1 MSEAADLQRV
11 LGPPSSDPAA
21 WRWRGAW
28 WVEGQ
33 GNWSPLWA
41 LGGKNYVRRDAEP
54 RRAHHTHS
62 PTRHPLLAVS
72 GAPTAQRV
80 PALDVMGPAPQR
92 MTAESTSERS
102 SGRGTARKLRVGPL
116 TVSSAHGKASACGH
130 GSSRG
135 QVRLWS
141 WSLEGLEAWP
151 VSLRGKLGSEGGRLG
166 TGLPSLR
173 EQGLHPWG
181 WRRRVMSRLLEGGG
195 SGIQAGYYPVPPP
208 PPPGETRRILSVQ
221 PTYDWTCFSHS
232 LLNVSPMPVESSP
245 PLPCPTPCHLLPN
258 CTSCLA
264 SKGAD
269 GGWQHCVWSSS
280 LQQVMPVSCCQPWR
294 PPAPALLSFLL
305 PLAISSFPPA
315 VVVTTL
321 SLPPDVSPVFF

>member
-11 LGPPSSDPAA
+11 PGPPSSDPAA

-102 SGRGTARKLRVGPL
+102 SGRGTARRLHAGPL
-116 TVSSAHGKASACGH
+116 TVSNAHGKASACGH

-141 WSLEGLEAWP
+141 WSLEGLEAWTSESQRKAG
-151 VSLRGKLGSEGGRLG
+151 VRGRKAGDWTSKSERA
-166 TGLPSLR
+166 GLTPR
-173 EQGLHPWG
+173 G
-181 WRRRVMSRLLEGGG
+181 RRRRGMSRLLEGGG
-195 SGIQAGYYPVPPP
+195 SGIQAGYYPVPPHHHQ
-208 PPPGETRRILSVQ
+208 GRLA
-221 PTYDWTCFSHS
+221 
-232 LLNVSPMPVESSP
+232 VSCRCSP
-245 PLPCPTPCHLLPN
+245 LMTG
-258 CTSCLA
+258 LA
-264 SKGAD
+264 S
-269 GGWQHCVWSSS
+269 
-280 LQQVMPVSCCQPWR
+280 
-294 PPAPALLSFLL
+294 
-305 PLAISSFPPA
+305 AI
-315 VVVTTL
+315 L
-321 SLPPDVSPVFF
+321 C

>member
-1 MSEAADLQRV
+1 MHVTESASCPLGWAVGCLLVPQCLARLRNVGGCGPAASAWPAI
-11 LGPPSSDPAA
+11 LGPCSLEME
-21 WRWRGAW
+21 RCVVGR
-28 WVEGQ
+28 GQ

-41 LGGKNYVRRDAEP
+41 LGGKDYVRRVAEP

-141 WSLEGLEAWP
+141 WSLEGLEAWTSESQRKAG
-151 VSLRGKLGSEGGRLG
+151 VRGRK
-166 TGLPSLR
+166 
-173 EQGLHPWG
+173 
-181 WRRRVMSRLLEGGG
+181 
-195 SGIQAGYYPVPPP
+195 AG
-208 PPPGETRRILSVQ
+208 
-221 PTYDWTCFSHS
+221 DWTSKS
-232 LLNVSPMPVESSP
+232 ERAGLTPLGLEKKGDVE
-245 PLPCPTPCHLLPN
+245 TP
-258 CTSCLA
+258 
-264 SKGAD
+264 
-269 GGWQHCVWSSS
+269 
-280 LQQVMPVSCCQPWR
+280 
-294 PPAPALLSFLL
+294 
-305 PLAISSFPPA
+305 
-315 VVVTTL
+315 
-321 SLPPDVSPVFF
+321 